1 MIDGLEVIEHK
12 EVAEV
17 QQQKTDII
25 QPVDM
30 KMITEFLDTTGLTK
44 QLLPKEKA
52 TFVNMAQLFG
62 LNPFKREI
70 YCTVYG
76 TGDYRTCAIVTGYEV
91 YLKRAERTGKMDGWE
106 CSITG
111 KGDDMAAT
119 VTIYRKDWGHPFK
132 HTVYYR
138 ECVQINKK
146 TGKPNSVWGK
156 MPSFMTKKVAIA
168 QAFRLCFPDEFGGM
182 PYTNDEIVND
192 DAQKKAEEAER
203 KKQEFKK
210 QQDALL
216 FKYTDEIQKLTVEK
230 MEDGFEKEKK
240 TIEADAKSKIE
251 QLKQDGAKRGDV
263 LEKQKELEQAITD
276 AANAKITA
284 LEKKHNEEL
293 KSIKMEGAKML
304 LDLTKDSTQKELDL
318 ADLEHKERV
327 KEIETKFKD
336 EADLKARLLKQESE
350 YYEKTRTDITREGN
364 QKQLSEQ
371 EQLEI
376 STLEIMSFYGA
387 KTEEAEEQKQ
397 LAILEIQKKYAVQR
411 LNDLISNG
419 GSELEVNNA
428 ILAVHNIEKSLE
440 DYSKK
445 DSNYKIYKAEQFLT
459 QKQET
464 LS

>member
-1 MIDGLEVIEHK
+1 MIDGLEVVEHK

-17 QQQKTDII
+17 QQKTDII

-106 CSITG
+106 CAITG
-111 KGDDMAAT
+111 EGDDIAAT

-192 DAQKKAEEAER
+192 DEIKSMKSANVDATKPESPVSDEKASEVFDNGLKSPR
-203 KKQEFKK
+203 QILQEIYHNYVNDIPSAGK
-210 QQDALL
+210 AL
-216 FKYTDEIQKLTVEK
+216 
-230 MEDGFEKEKK
+230 
-240 TIEADAKSKIE
+240 IE
-251 QLKQDGAKRGDV
+251 QALNDANTPD
-263 LEKQKELEQAITD
+263 EKFEGLINQT
-276 AANAKITA
+276 KIT
-284 LEKKHNEEL
+284 LKRKGIEL
-293 KSIKMEGAKML
+293 
-304 LDLTKDSTQKELDL
+304 
-318 ADLEHKERV
+318 
-327 KEIETKFKD
+327 
-336 EADLKARLLKQESE
+336 
-350 YYEKTRTDITREGN
+350 
-364 QKQLSEQ
+364 
-371 EQLEI
+371 
-376 STLEIMSFYGA
+376 
-387 KTEEAEEQKQ
+387 
-397 LAILEIQKKYAVQR
+397 
-411 LNDLISNG
+411 
-419 GSELEVNNA
+419 
-428 ILAVHNIEKSLE
+428 
-440 DYSKK
+440 
-445 DSNYKIYKAEQFLT
+445 
-459 QKQET
+459 
-464 LS
+464 

>member
-1 MIDGLEVIEHK
+1 MIDGLEVVEHK

-192 DAQKKAEEAER
+192 DEIKNMKSANVDATKAEPPVSDGKASEVFDNAVKSQRETMQEIR
-203 KKQEFKK
+203 DKYDADIPETGKKLIDK
-210 QQDALL
+210 A
-216 FKYTDEIQKLTVEK
+216 
-230 MEDGFEKEKK
+230 
-240 TIEADAKSKIE
+240 
-251 QLKQDGAKRGDV
+251 
-263 LEKQKELEQAITD
+263 
-276 AANAKITA
+276 
-284 LEKKHNEEL
+284 
-293 KSIKMEGAKML
+293 
-304 LDLTKDSTQKELDL
+304 L
-318 ADLEHKERV
+318 ADEDTDDENFRV
-327 KEIETKFKD
+327 LIG
-336 EADLKARLLKQESE
+336 R
-350 YYEKTRTDITREGN
+350 TR
-364 QKQLSEQ
+364 K
-371 EQLEI
+371 
-376 STLEIMSFYGA
+376 TLENKGI
-387 KTEEAEEQKQ
+387 K
-397 LAILEIQKKYAVQR
+397 L
-411 LNDLISNG
+411 
-419 GSELEVNNA
+419 
-428 ILAVHNIEKSLE
+428 
-440 DYSKK
+440 
-445 DSNYKIYKAEQFLT
+445 
-459 QKQET
+459 
-464 LS
+464 

>member
-1 MIDGLEVIEHK
+1 MIDGLEVVEHK

-17 QQQKTDII
+17 QQKTDII

-106 CSITG
+106 CAITG
-111 KGDDMAAT
+111 EGDEMAAT

-192 DAQKKAEEAER
+192 DEIKNMKSANVETTKTEPIVSDEKAS
-203 KKQEFKK
+203 
-210 QQDALL
+210 
-216 FKYTDEIQKLTVEK
+216 EIF
-230 MEDGFEKEKK
+230 D
-240 TIEADAKSKIE
+240 
-251 QLKQDGAKRGDV
+251 
-263 LEKQKELEQAITD
+263 
-276 AANAKITA
+276 N
-284 LEKKHNEEL
+284 
-293 KSIKMEGAKML
+293 
-304 LDLTKDSTQKELDL
+304 
-318 ADLEHKERV
+318 
-327 KEIETKFKD
+327 
-336 EADLKARLLKQESE
+336 
-350 YYEKTRTDITREGN
+350 
-364 QKQLSEQ
+364 
-371 EQLEI
+371 
-376 STLEIMSFYGA
+376 GA
-387 KTEEAEEQKQ
+387 KTPRQVLQEINHNYVNDIPSAGKVLIEQ
-397 LAILEIQKKYAVQR
+397 A
-411 LNDLISNG
+411 LNDTNTPDEKFEGLINQTKITLKRKG
-419 GSELEVNNA
+419 IEL
-428 ILAVHNIEKSLE
+428 
-440 DYSKK
+440 
-445 DSNYKIYKAEQFLT
+445 
-459 QKQET
+459 
-464 LS
+464 

>member
-1 MIDGLEVIEHK
+1 MIDGLEVVEHK

-17 QQQKTDII
+17 QQKTDII

-106 CSITG
+106 CAITG
-111 KGDDMAAT
+111 QGDDMAAT

-146 TGKPNSVWGK
+146 TEKPNSVWGK

-192 DAQKKAEEAER
+192 DEIKSMKSANVDATKPESPVSDEKASEVFDNGLKSPR
-203 KKQEFKK
+203 QILQEIYHNYVNDIPSAGK
-210 QQDALL
+210 AL
-216 FKYTDEIQKLTVEK
+216 
-230 MEDGFEKEKK
+230 
-240 TIEADAKSKIE
+240 IE
-251 QLKQDGAKRGDV
+251 QALNDANTPD
-263 LEKQKELEQAITD
+263 EKFEGLINQT
-276 AANAKITA
+276 KIT
-284 LEKKHNEEL
+284 LKRKGIEL
-293 KSIKMEGAKML
+293 
-304 LDLTKDSTQKELDL
+304 
-318 ADLEHKERV
+318 
-327 KEIETKFKD
+327 
-336 EADLKARLLKQESE
+336 
-350 YYEKTRTDITREGN
+350 
-364 QKQLSEQ
+364 
-371 EQLEI
+371 
-376 STLEIMSFYGA
+376 
-387 KTEEAEEQKQ
+387 
-397 LAILEIQKKYAVQR
+397 
-411 LNDLISNG
+411 
-419 GSELEVNNA
+419 
-428 ILAVHNIEKSLE
+428 
-440 DYSKK
+440 
-445 DSNYKIYKAEQFLT
+445 
-459 QKQET
+459 
-464 LS
+464 

>member
-1 MIDGLEVIEHK
+1 MIDGLEVVEHK
-12 EVAEV
+12 EVAEM

-106 CSITG
+106 CAITG

-192 DAQKKAEEAER
+192 DEIKNMKSANADTTKTEQPVSDEKASEVFDNGLKSPR
-203 KKQEFKK
+203 QILQEIDHNYVNDIPSAGK
-210 QQDALL
+210 AL
-216 FKYTDEIQKLTVEK
+216 
-230 MEDGFEKEKK
+230 
-240 TIEADAKSKIE
+240 IE
-251 QLKQDGAKRGDV
+251 QALNDTNTPD
-263 LEKQKELEQAITD
+263 EKFEGLINQT
-276 AANAKITA
+276 KIT
-284 LEKKHNEEL
+284 LKRKGIEL
-293 KSIKMEGAKML
+293 
-304 LDLTKDSTQKELDL
+304 
-318 ADLEHKERV
+318 
-327 KEIETKFKD
+327 
-336 EADLKARLLKQESE
+336 
-350 YYEKTRTDITREGN
+350 
-364 QKQLSEQ
+364 
-371 EQLEI
+371 
-376 STLEIMSFYGA
+376 
-387 KTEEAEEQKQ
+387 
-397 LAILEIQKKYAVQR
+397 
-411 LNDLISNG
+411 
-419 GSELEVNNA
+419 
-428 ILAVHNIEKSLE
+428 
-440 DYSKK
+440 
-445 DSNYKIYKAEQFLT
+445 
-459 QKQET
+459 
-464 LS
+464 

>member
-1 MIDGLEVIEHK
+1 MIDGLEVVEHK

-25 QPVDM
+25 QPVDI
-30 KMITEFLDTTGLTK
+30 KTITEFLDTTGLTK

-146 TGKPNSVWGK
+146 TGNPNSVWGK

-192 DAQKKAEEAER
+192 DEIKNMKSANVDAAKPESPVSDEKASEVFDNGLKSPR
-203 KKQEFKK
+203 QILQEIYHNYVNDIPSAGK
-210 QQDALL
+210 AL
-216 FKYTDEIQKLTVEK
+216 
-230 MEDGFEKEKK
+230 
-240 TIEADAKSKIE
+240 IE
-251 QLKQDGAKRGDV
+251 QALNDANTPD
-263 LEKQKELEQAITD
+263 EKFEGLINKT
-276 AANAKITA
+276 KIT
-284 LEKKHNEEL
+284 LKRKGIEL
-293 KSIKMEGAKML
+293 
-304 LDLTKDSTQKELDL
+304 
-318 ADLEHKERV
+318 
-327 KEIETKFKD
+327 
-336 EADLKARLLKQESE
+336 
-350 YYEKTRTDITREGN
+350 
-364 QKQLSEQ
+364 
-371 EQLEI
+371 
-376 STLEIMSFYGA
+376 
-387 KTEEAEEQKQ
+387 
-397 LAILEIQKKYAVQR
+397 
-411 LNDLISNG
+411 
-419 GSELEVNNA
+419 
-428 ILAVHNIEKSLE
+428 
-440 DYSKK
+440 
-445 DSNYKIYKAEQFLT
+445 
-459 QKQET
+459 
-464 LS
+464 

>member
-1 MIDGLEVIEHK
+1 MIDGLEVVEHK

-17 QQQKTDII
+17 QQKTDII

-106 CSITG
+106 CAITG

-192 DAQKKAEEAER
+192 DEIKNMKSANADTTKTEQPVSDEKASEVFDNGLKSPR
-203 KKQEFKK
+203 QILQEMVNKYVNDIPSAGK
-210 QQDALL
+210 AL
-216 FKYTDEIQKLTVEK
+216 
-230 MEDGFEKEKK
+230 
-240 TIEADAKSKIE
+240 IE
-251 QLKQDGAKRGDV
+251 QALNDTNTPD
-263 LEKQKELEQAITD
+263 EKFEGLINQT
-276 AANAKITA
+276 KIT
-284 LEKKHNEEL
+284 LKRKGIEL
-293 KSIKMEGAKML
+293 
-304 LDLTKDSTQKELDL
+304 
-318 ADLEHKERV
+318 
-327 KEIETKFKD
+327 
-336 EADLKARLLKQESE
+336 
-350 YYEKTRTDITREGN
+350 
-364 QKQLSEQ
+364 
-371 EQLEI
+371 
-376 STLEIMSFYGA
+376 
-387 KTEEAEEQKQ
+387 
-397 LAILEIQKKYAVQR
+397 
-411 LNDLISNG
+411 
-419 GSELEVNNA
+419 
-428 ILAVHNIEKSLE
+428 
-440 DYSKK
+440 
-445 DSNYKIYKAEQFLT
+445 
-459 QKQET
+459 
-464 LS
+464 